1 MVTERA
7 PDGADEILLTVSID
21 SHHVV
26 HVFAAGMP
34 NQIVIGSS
42 SNWGHCPQ
50 CPVSRLKSHQYSP
63 GCCFS
68 SLKIVLKSDAT
79 FDLKGVISSF
89 KSVSFQSGIS
99 FQSGLLNVYFSK
111 GPIFGRGGAYWTQT
125 FLLKLGGAIASSKL
139 SKMQVYSE
147 KEQWL
152 EPRSPLA
159 PIANCYS
166 PSLHLPL
173 LSPNERINIL

>member
-1 MVTERA
+1 MELMKFFWLF
-7 PDGADEILLTVSID
+7 LLTAITWCMSLQPECQIRSWLD
-21 SHHVV
+21 RHPIEATV
-26 HVFAAGMP
+26 HSV
-34 NQIVIGSS
+34 
-42 SNWGHCPQ
+42 Q
-50 CPVSRLKSHQYSP
+50 CPGWNRISTLP
-63 GCCFS
+63 GAASQVS